1 MSTLI
6 STFQPTSLSDVT
18 VDIDG
23 CDTEI
28 GASLATTLAA
38 FGAMVDL
45 RGWDAASLH
54 DLHASIRGQ
63 WGRARIAR
71 DRCEQASVVRILRSP
86 DDARALLAS
95 TGSRTAI
102 LILIGAQKFDP
113 ELLSELAAYRGAQ
126 RVHVLM
132 ENEACDIDTLAA
144 TVAFLLSPAARNIP
158 SQRLQLQDHECNVQP
173 LRGKPEYPPM
183 PVCSP
188 AIVAM
193 A

>member
-6 STFQPTSLSDVT
+6 STFQPASLSGVS

-38 FGAMVDL
+38 FGAEVDL
-45 RGWDAASLH
+45 RGGDAASLH
-54 DLHASIRGQ
+54 DLRAAIRGQ

-71 DRCEQASVVRILRSP
+71 DRSEQGAIVRIVRSP
-86 DDARALLAS
+86 GDARALLAV
-95 TGSRTAI
+95 TGSDTAI
-102 LILIGAQKFDP
+102 LILIRAQKFDSA
-113 ELLSELAAYRGAQ
+113 LLSELAAYRGAR

-132 ENEACDIDTLAA
+132 ENEACDLGTLAA
-144 TVAFLLSPAARNIP
+144 TVAFLLSPAGRDLPN
-158 SQRLQLQDHECNVQP
+158 QRLQLQNRESNVQP
-173 LRGKPEYPPM
+173 LRRKPEYPPM

-188 AIVAM
+188 AM
-193 A
+193 T

>member
-6 STFQPTSLSDVT
+6 STFQPASLSGVS

-38 FGAMVDL
+38 FGAEVDL
-45 RGWDAASLH
+45 RGGDAASLH
-54 DLHASIRGQ
+54 DLHAAIRSQ

-71 DRCEQASVVRILRSP
+71 DRCEQAAMVRILRSP
-86 DDARALLAS
+86 GDARVLLTSA
-95 TGSRTAI
+95 GSSTAI
-102 LILIGAQKFDP
+102 LILIGAQKFDA
-113 ELLSELAAYRGAQ
+113 ELLSELAAYCGAQ
-126 RVHVLM
+126 RVHILM
-132 ENEACDIDTLAA
+132 EGEACDLGTLAA
-144 TVAFLLSPAARNIP
+144 TVAFLLSPAGRYLPN
-158 SQRLQLQDHECNVQP
+158 QCLQLQDRESNVRP
-173 LRGKPEYPPM
+173 LRRKPEYPPM